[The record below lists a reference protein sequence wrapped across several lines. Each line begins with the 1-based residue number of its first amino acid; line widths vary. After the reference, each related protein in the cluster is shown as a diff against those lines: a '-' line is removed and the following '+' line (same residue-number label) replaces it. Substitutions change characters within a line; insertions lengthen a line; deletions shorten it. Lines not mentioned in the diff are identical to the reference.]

1 MAEAEVAMRL
11 PMALDSTGNIL
22 TTNLEDQIW
31 ADRVK
36 MALGTRLG
44 ERVMRPGYGSKIGN
58 SLFSTVSSMQ
68 ETVRREVTKIFSE
81 LFPLLEVG
89 DMEFAF
95 NELTGRLNISISYT
109 LPNKKESRTSVGVM
123 TISDSNPPYEE
134 LR

>member
-1 MAEAEVAMRL
+1 MAESEVALRL
-11 PMALDSTGNIL
+11 PMSLDSTGNLL

-81 LFPLLEVG
+81 LFPLLEIG
-89 DMEFAF
+89 DMNFTF
-95 NELTGRLNISISYT
+95 NELTGRLNISVSYT
-109 LPNKKESRTSVGVM
+109 LPNKKESRAVVGVM
-123 TISDSNPPYEE
+123 TISDSTPPYEE

>member
-1 MAEAEVAMRL
+1 MAEAEVALRL
-11 PMALDSTGNIL
+11 PMALDSTGNLL
-22 TTNLEDQIW
+22 TTDLEDQIW

-36 MALGTRLG
+36 IALGTRLG

-81 LFPLLEVG
+81 LFPLLEIG

-95 NELTGRLNISISYT
+95 NELTGRLNISINYT
-109 LPNKKESRTSVGVM
+109 LPNKKESRAVVGVM
-123 TISDSNPPYEE
+123 TISDTNPPYEE